1 MIVINQ
7 SKIDPAVKK
16 NLKVLATMNLDF
28 YVGGSLLCQYYLKDH
43 ARYTKD
49 IDLVISNNPREIEE
63 DFKKAFGQI
72 EFTCSNGTEKFYE
85 PYFTCYTKIDGLR
98 GQVEGMKID
107 SFKDIKTEQYSY
119 DGINFTG
126 VRIEFIIADKI
137 IALLNELPRPYK
149 HLVDIYSFSRI
160 DQSLFDKEE
169 VKRYMALINDQENR
183 FRKRINLK
191 EYELPKQIPENKVLS
206 SPSIVPTLQGK
217 YNITREEMISEV
229 NRWLKTFL

>member
-63 DFKKAFGQI
+63 EFKKAFGQI

-98 GQVEGMKID
+98 GIYMPYAIYHFTHDGTTTNSGRKYSHRSGDYQYYNENYALNGE
-107 SFKDIKTEQYSY
+107 FNFDIKYLE
-119 DGINFTG
+119 
-126 VRIEFIIADKI
+126 
-137 IALLNELPRPYK
+137 
-149 HLVDIYSFSRI
+149 
-160 DQSLFDKEE
+160 
-169 VKRYMALINDQENR
+169 
-183 FRKRINLK
+183 
-191 EYELPKQIPENKVLS
+191 
-206 SPSIVPTLQGK
+206 
-217 YNITREEMISEV
+217 
-229 NRWLKTFL
+229 